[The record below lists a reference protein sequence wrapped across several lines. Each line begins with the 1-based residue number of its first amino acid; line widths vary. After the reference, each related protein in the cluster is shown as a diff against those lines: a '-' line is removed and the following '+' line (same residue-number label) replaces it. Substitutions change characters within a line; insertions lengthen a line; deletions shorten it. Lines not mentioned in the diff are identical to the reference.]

1 MDAFVVGVFETAS
14 GLRARWR
21 AGDSMAGY
29 STILAVTRRK
39 EVPSQTHG
47 GHMSVLGIGKS

>member
-21 AGDSMAGY
+21 AGEWQG

-39 EVPSQTHG
+39 EVPSQTRATRQ
-47 GHMSVLGIGKS
+47 IT